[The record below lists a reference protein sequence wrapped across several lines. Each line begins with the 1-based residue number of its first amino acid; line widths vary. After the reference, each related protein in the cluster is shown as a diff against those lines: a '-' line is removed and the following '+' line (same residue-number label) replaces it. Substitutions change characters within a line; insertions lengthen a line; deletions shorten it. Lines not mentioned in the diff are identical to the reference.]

1 MKRGLEVASAVATLL
16 AGLLVLG
23 GFLAG
28 YLFPIQ
34 RNPQLTIGLVVGH
47 TLPALRSIKLDQ
59 SGNTLVV
66 AMATDCATCMEDLG
80 FYRKLVGE
88 KLDRER
94 SFRFI
99 ALWREPERRVSFFLG
114 EGTRDLPFIANVDL
128 GLLGITAVPTA
139 VLLDNRGTILD
150 FWIGKL
156 SKDTQSQITRAIA
169 TPPAASAGN
178 PARDPLGIMTVPL
191 PFVDYTS
198 LGTSVYL
205 RSVCALDAARRRSR
219 QQNLCLPD
227 EIG

>member
-1 MKRGLEVASAVATLL
+1 LGGIPQGEYAFDKAKMKRGLEVASTVATLL

-34 RNPQLTIGLVVGH
+34 RNPQLTAGLVVGH

-99 ALWREPERRVSFFLG
+99 ALWREPERRVAFFLG

-139 VLLDNRGTILD
+139 VLLIL
-150 FWIGKL
+150 
-156 SKDTQSQITRAIA
+156 
-169 TPPAASAGN
+169 
-178 PARDPLGIMTVPL
+178 
-191 PFVDYTS
+191 
-198 LGTSVYL
+198 
-205 RSVCALDAARRRSR
+205 C
-219 QQNLCLPD
+219 
-227 EIG
+227 

>member
-1 MKRGLEVASAVATLL
+1 MKRGLEVASTVATLL

-59 SGNTLVV
+59 SENTLVV
-66 AMATDCATCMEDLG
+66 AMATDYATCMEDLG

-94 SFRFI
+94 SFRLI
-99 ALWREPERRVSFFLG
+99 ALWREPERRVACFLG

-178 PARDPLGIMTVPL
+178 PARDPLGVMTVPL

-205 RSVCALDAARRRSR
+205 ISVCALDVARRRSR